1 MVISQRAAFI
11 RNVLMAG
18 TNGAITLVILLIA
31 PLGLAAVW
39 INTLLV
45 VAASFGT
52 ATLSDRII
60 LFLQQGNPNP
70 RLNLNVQ
77 PPHQGPVMRRDD
89 NDLQQR

>member
-1 MVISQRAAFI
+1 M
-11 RNVLMAG
+11 
-18 TNGAITLVILLIA
+18 
-31 PLGLAAVW
+31 W

-60 LFLQQGNPNP
+60 LFLQQGNANN
-70 RLNLNVQ
+70 RINLNVQ

-89 NDLQQR
+89 NDLQ